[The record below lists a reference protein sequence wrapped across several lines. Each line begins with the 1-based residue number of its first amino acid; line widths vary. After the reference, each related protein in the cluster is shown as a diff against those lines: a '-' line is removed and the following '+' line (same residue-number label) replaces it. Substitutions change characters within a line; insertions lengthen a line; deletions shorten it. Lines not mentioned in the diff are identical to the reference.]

1 MADARRRRS
10 GGKKRKQT
18 GEQAAGGT
26 PSGRQ
31 GAPVPGSAAAG
42 RARGGGGGPSA
53 GKKASG
59 QGAASAPAA
68 ATPVQKEPADAPGA
82 NPAPSASS
90 SEHGLSQPAAWQ
102 LDNAPPEPAAGNR
115 EGGHADPPQ
124 FTDGPVGGLMA
135 TDAPPGVDFLYQLG
149 VQLRTNPELQRSLLQ
164 FLDATGTP
172 GSQPTLAP
180 QFSLGGSQVNG
191 SHTQGQAGL
200 GH

>member
-90 SEHGLSQPAAWQ
+90 SEHDLSPPAAWQ
-102 LDNAPPEPAAGNR
+102 PVAPAGNR
-115 EGGHADPPQ
+115 EGGHAEPPQ

-135 TDAPPGVDFLYQLG
+135 TEAPVASMDFMQ
-149 VQLRTNPELQRSLLQ
+149 QLRTQLRTPELRRELLQ
-164 FLDATGTP
+164 FLSMDATGTL

-180 QFSLGGSQVNG
+180 QVSLGGSQVNG